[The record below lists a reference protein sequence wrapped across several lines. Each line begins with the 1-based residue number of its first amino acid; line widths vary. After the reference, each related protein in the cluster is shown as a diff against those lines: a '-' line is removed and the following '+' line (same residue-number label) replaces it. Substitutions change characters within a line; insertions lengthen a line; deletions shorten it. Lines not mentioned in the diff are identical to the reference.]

1 MTRKRWTE
9 EQDKQLAFD
18 WGVFSLETIARR
30 HGRTTT
36 AIVERAKKLSLGAPS
51 RGTQTV
57 SGLAEATGYGRT
69 QIRNAARVLGISVG
83 RRTAAYVAKHRDRRY
98 TSLDEDDVEKIV
110 AFLGSRPDGG
120 RIRFEVR
127 GAWGGSGRGGV
138 TKPDQ
143 CVSCGTKD
151 RPHYAKGL
159 CDRCYDKRR
168 KNRSGAG
175 LGC

>member
-9 EQDKQLAFD
+9 EQDKQL
-18 WGVFSLETIARR
+18 
-30 HGRTTT
+30 
-36 AIVERAKKLSLGAPS
+36 KLIG
-51 RGTQTV
+51 GQ
-57 SGLAEATGYGRT
+57 RT
-69 QIRNAARVLGISVG
+69 QIRNAARALGISVG